1 MKRTVKKK
9 VKKVLKAARNDT
21 MKYYRDITLL
31 PSADIAL
38 NFLWEKVF
46 QQIHLGFVEMQDSNG
61 NVPIGIGLPEYL
73 SEHGPLGR
81 KLRLFAVS
89 KGVFT
94 EFDADTRLKR
104 LADYVHL
111 TGVRDVPEKIG
122 SFNRYKRQQPKT
134 NVERFARRRAKR
146 KGISIEQAISELKDF
161 EDKQVNTPFI
171 NMQSLSSQKRFSLFI
186 LKEVCD
192 APAYEGFST
201 YGLSSVSTVPEF

>member
-1 MKRTVKKK
+1 VKKTVKKK
-9 VKKVLKAARNDT
+9 AKKVLKVARNDT

-46 QQIHLGFVEMQDSNG
+46 QQIHLGFVEMKDSNG
-61 NVPIGIGLPEYL
+61 NVPVGISLPEYC
-73 SEHGPLGR
+73 SDYGPLGR

-89 KGVFT
+89 KEVFT
-94 EFDADTRLKR
+94 AFDADTRLKR

-111 TGVRDVPEKIG
+111 TGVRDVPENIRNF
-122 SFNRYKRQQPKT
+122 SRFKRQQPKT

-146 KGISIEQAISELKDF
+146 KGISIEQAMSELTNFK
-161 EDKQVNTPFI
+161 DKQVETPFI
-171 NMQSLSSQKRFSLFI
+171 NMQSLSRKERFRLFI

-192 APAYEGFST
+192 TPAYEGFST
-201 YGLSSVSTVPEF
+201 YGLSPVSTVPDF

>member
-1 MKRTVKKK
+1 
-9 VKKVLKAARNDT
+9 

-46 QQIHLGFVEMQDSNG
+46 QKIHLGFVELQDSNG
-61 NVPIGIGLPEYL
+61 NVPVGIGLPEYL
-73 SEHGPLGR
+73 AEHGPLGR
-81 KLRLFAVS
+81 KLRLFAVT
-89 KGVFT
+89 KEVFT
-94 EFDADTRLKR
+94 AFDADTRLKR

-111 TGVRDVPEKIG
+111 TGIRDVPEKIR
-122 SFNRYKRQQPKT
+122 SFSCFKRQQTKT
-134 NVERFARRRAKR
+134 NVERLAKR
-146 KGISIEQAISELKDF
+146 KAMRHSISIEQAMAELEGF
-161 EDKQVNTPFI
+161 EDKQIKTPFI
-171 NMQSLSSQKRFSLFI
+171 NMQSQSTGKRFRLFI